1 MGKALQAPGT
11 SLRDLLQKA
20 ERDVVLV
27 APFIKVL
34 ALRELLRFVSQNVR
48 VTCVTRWRPDEVA
61 AGVSDLEVF
70 GELQER
76 NWGSLLL
83 LPRLHA
89 KYYRAD
95 DSCLVGSANLTSR
108 ALGFSSPPNVELM
121 VQLGANVRSL
131 ELFEDQVISSAYPAT
146 AELRDLVA
154 ESAAHLKSEPER
166 FAALAQTSVARAF
179 DPSSGLDEEAPSIA
193 ADFDDW
199 LPVFRQPQDLFL
211 AYEGRQAELSEAG
224 RSAALADLAAL
235 DPPKGLPRAA
245 FDAWMRCSLFQM
257 PLIAFIDR
265 LVIEPQRFGA
275 VRDLIAHEA
284 HLPLGAA
291 STAWQTTMRWLLHF
305 FPDRYERRVPSHSEV
320 FGRVSRDPS

>member
-11 SLRDLLQKA
+11 SLRDLLEKA

-34 ALRELLRFVSQNVR
+34 ALRDLLRFVSQNVR

-70 GELQER
+70 DELQER

-95 DSCLVGSANLTSR
+95 DSCLMGSANLTSR

-146 AELRDLVA
+146 AELREISLR
-154 ESAAHLKSEPER
+154 SQRLI
-166 FAALAQTSVARAF
+166 
-179 DPSSGLDEEAPSIA
+179 SSRNRNDS
-193 ADFDDW
+193 
-199 LPVFRQPQDLFL
+199 
-211 AYEGRQAELSEAG
+211 
-224 RSAALADLAAL
+224 
-235 DPPKGLPRAA
+235 
-245 FDAWMRCSLFQM
+245 
-257 PLIAFIDR
+257 PL
-265 LVIEPQRFGA
+265 
-275 VRDLIAHEA
+275 
-284 HLPLGAA
+284 
-291 STAWQTTMRWLLHF
+291 
-305 FPDRYERRVPSHSEV
+305 
-320 FGRVSRDPS
+320 